1 MKKKLLV
8 TIILVIAITLVIIS
22 AVVIYFKN
30 KSLDN
35 DDIYFPEDVYT
46 PSKLSDEEYNKLS
59 KSIISKLEE
68 SFGTEGGFEI
78 KNIEKG
84 SLKIGDVATP
94 QSYQKAE
101 VYSKFLDDTFDGQPS
116 SFISSLLR
124 KYEREL
130 NEKIKEIAE
139 KWELT
144 TRRVQKLCAEGKIP
158 GASKFGR
165 DWAIPKDAEKPVDQR
180 VTTGEYKNWRKP
192 KVEQD

>member
-116 SFISSLLR
+116 SFISILLR
-124 KYEREL
+124 KY
-130 NEKIKEIAE
+130 
-139 KWELT
+139 
-144 TRRVQKLCAEGKIP
+144 
-158 GASKFGR
+158 
-165 DWAIPKDAEKPVDQR
+165 
-180 VTTGEYKNWRKP
+180 
-192 KVEQD
+192 